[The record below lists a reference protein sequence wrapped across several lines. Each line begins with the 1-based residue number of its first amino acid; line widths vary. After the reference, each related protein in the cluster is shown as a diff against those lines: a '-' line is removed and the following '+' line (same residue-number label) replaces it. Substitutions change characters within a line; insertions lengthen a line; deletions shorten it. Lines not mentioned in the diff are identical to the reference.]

1 MEHRELIN
9 IILKRGWSIFPCGQ
23 DKKPLTKQ
31 GFKNA
36 TTNKAKILAWCES
49 YPDFKIG
56 IPCADNYCFAVD
68 IDPEG
73 IKTWNGWVKE
83 YGSAG
88 PGPKQH
94 TPRGGMHILY
104 KLPVGLPVPNN
115 ASKLADGIDRRRK
128 GYICT
133 GEGYV
138 WETGDHSLSSP
149 LADAPAWLLEKIRAY
164 VEARQAPES
173 AKVNLLPL
181 ADPIQAGDYWF
192 EKALSI
198 ARPGNRNQTGFDLAC
213 QLRDS
218 RLPRNAAE
226 VYMRKYVQEVP
237 RCDDPYTVAEA
248 LTSLKEAYSAPAREP
263 AHFRNISTRA
273 VPHEAAMGRPTLGQK
288 GRLSAGSLVA
298 EYQDVPVA
306 TFLRSDQVDRLT
318 EIADDRGLALHALLN
333 QVIGSFLRNFDDN
346 KKG

>member
-1 MEHRELIN
+1 MEQRELIN
-9 IILKRGWSIFPCGQ
+9 IIIKRGWSIFPCGP
-23 DKKPLTKQ
+23 DKKPLTRQ

-36 TTNKAKILAWCES
+36 TKDKARIIAWGEEH
-49 YPDFKIG
+49 PNFKIG
-56 IPCADNYCFAVD
+56 IPCADNYFFAVD

-73 IKTWNGWVKE
+73 IKTWNKWVRE

-88 PGPKQH
+88 KGPKQH
-94 TPRGGMHILY
+94 TPRGGLHALY
-104 KLPVGLPVPNN
+104 KLPVGLPVPNT
-115 ASKLADGIDRRRK
+115 AGKLAEGVDLRSN

-133 GEGYV
+133 GDGYT
-138 WETGDHSLSSP
+138 WETGENSVSAQLS
-149 LADAPAWLLEKIRAY
+149 DAPAWLLDKIRAY
-164 VEARQAPES
+164 VESRKEPES
-173 AKVNLLPL
+173 TKAVSFTP

-192 EKALSI
+192 EKALAQ

-263 AHFRNISTRA
+263 AHFRSISTRV
-273 VPHEAAMGRPTLGQK
+273 VPREAAMGKLALGQK
-288 GRLSAGSLVA
+288 GGLSAGSLVA